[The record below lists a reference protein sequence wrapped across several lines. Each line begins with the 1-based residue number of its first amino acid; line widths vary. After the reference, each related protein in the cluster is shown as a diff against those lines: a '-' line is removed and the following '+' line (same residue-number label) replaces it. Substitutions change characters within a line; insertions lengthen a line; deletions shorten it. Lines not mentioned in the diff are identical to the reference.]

1 MIPRLACVGAFVVAN
16 SLTVEAQGIE
26 CRLALLLAIDV
37 SSSVDAREDKL
48 QRGGLAAALVSPN
61 VVNAVFAGDLPVAIA
76 AFEWSGRYNQEVLI
90 DWTMLHTPA
99 DLAVVAETLSASK
112 RSHND
117 FPTAMGYAL
126 GFGAGMLQRAPRC
139 LAKTLDMAGD
149 GENNDGFP
157 PAAAYAEFPFAD
169 VTVNGLA
176 VVSADYR
183 ADIALSEFYQ
193 SEVLHGP
200 GAFLEVADGFDDYER
215 AIRRKLERE
224 LSPRAIGLVP
234 QNLLSSVPG

>member
-1 MIPRLACVGAFVVAN
+1 MIRQAAWAASIWAASALGAA
-16 SLTVEAQGIE
+16 AQGIE

-37 SSSVDAREDKL
+37 SSSVDAREDAL

-90 DWTMLHTPA
+90 DWTLLRAPA
-99 DLAVVAETLSASK
+99 DLALVAETLSASK
-112 RSHND
+112 RSHNA

-139 LAKTLDMAGD
+139 LSKTLDMAGD

-176 VVSADYR
+176 VVSSDYR
-183 ADIALSEFYQ
+183 ADIALSDYYTG
-193 SEVLHGP
+193 EVLYGP

-224 LSPRAIGLVP
+224 LSPRAIGFAPPAV
-234 QNLLSSVPG
+234 SYSAPG